1 MIMAQKNEIQV
12 YENAVIVATPLPQL
26 ENWEEPSDNKDNSNW
41 GNAVALIGEFMLRNI
56 SSICQTRIC
65 CRQK

>member
-1 MIMAQKNEIQV
+1 MMMAQKNEIQV

-41 GNAVALIGEFMLRNI
+41 GNAVAKEWISEFKETNGD
-56 SSICQTRIC
+56 TE
-65 CRQK
+65 